1 MELNLI
7 AISVQAVGTLL
18 VAALLWQLT
27 RVIPGRFLRYW
38 SAGWVA
44 LALAL
49 FALRIAAG
57 DPLPAAVRSAW
68 LAVYCLGGY
77 LFGYLLWAGFR
88 DFARGRPAGRWD
100 LLVIAPLAAFG
111 VAAPVSV
118 PDANRLLPYHAPLL
132 AVFFVLAL
140 VETFAP
146 PRTPG
151 RPVVGRVVV
160 RVSLLVLA
168 GLYGLF
174 GPVLYWA
181 APGDAGEPRYLAL
194 TPVYD
199 ALAKLGLAFGMVL
212 LATDRV
218 REELEESNARLA
230 AATEELAR
238 AARTDAL
245 TGLLNRRGYD
255 ELLAGKADRP
265 FAGCLVVID
274 LNDLKRLN
282 DTRGHQAGDAA
293 LQLVARALRVC
304 VRVTDP
310 IFRMGGDEFLVIL
323 PGGSAADLAARMG
336 RIDQSLT
343 GQRLPNAPDPLDLT
357 VAWGVA
363 EFAAGSDLAAAV
375 ARADRAMYVQKQ
387 ARKSTSQAPGAQG
400 HGEGKN

>member
-7 AISVQAVGTLL
+7 AVSVQAVGTLL

-44 LALAL
+44 LAIAL

-57 DPLPAAVRSAW
+57 RPLPAVVRPAW

-88 DFARGRPAGRWD
+88 DFARGRPADRRD
-100 LLVIAPLAAFG
+100 LWVIAPLAAFG
-111 VAAPVSV
+111 VAAPLAI
-118 PDANRLLPYHAPLL
+118 PDPNRLLPFHAPLL

-140 VETFAP
+140 AETFAP

-160 RVSLLVLA
+160 RVALLVLA
-168 GLYGLF
+168 VLYALY
-174 GPVLYWA
+174 GPVLYWTVT
-181 APGDAGEPRYLAL
+181 GGGEEPKYLAL
-194 TPVYD
+194 APVYD
-199 ALAKLGLAFGMVL
+199 ALAKLGLAFGMML

-218 REELEESNARLA
+218 QAELEETNGRLA

-245 TGLLNRRGYD
+245 TGLLNRRAYE
-255 ELLAGKADRP
+255 ELLAAKAGHP
-265 FAGCLVVID
+265 FAGSLVVID
-274 LNDLKRLN
+274 LNDLKPLN
-282 DTRGHQAGDAA
+282 DTHGHHAGDAA

-310 IFRMGGDEFLVIL
+310 IFRMGGDEFLVVL

-336 RIDQSLT
+336 RIDQALK
-343 GQRLPNAPDPLDLT
+343 GQRLPDVPAPLDLT

-375 ARADRAMYVQKQ
+375 ARADRAMYGQKQ
-387 ARKSTSQAPGAQG
+387 ARKDAATRPETGDTRPA
-400 HGEGKN
+400 N